1 LDVFDL
7 DPTAVMGAGH
17 LSGIFRVLTK
27 SDIASDGDHR
37 TARVTLAAWDMLERG
52 R

>member
-27 SDIASDGDHR
+27 SDIASHGDHR
-37 TARVTLAAWDMLERG
+37 TARVTVAAWDRWESER
-52 R
+52 